1 MAVAAILVFS
11 RSLRFGPLDRRF
23 VPENPWIAG
32 TRHLGQF
39 WSSRGALKIDHQW
52 IQSGP
57 YARVR
62 HPIDSGLLLTLIGTA
77 LFVGEWRSR
86 KGRLCSL
93 HTAQGTKGRGRE
105 FGVIYQQYC
114 GKTVALIPQLF

>member
-1 MAVAAILVFS
+1 LPWHIRLPLIMAVAAILVFS

-77 LFVGEWRSR
+77 LFVGEWRAVAR
-86 KGRLCSL
+86 VACVRCTRHKAR
-93 HTAQGTKGRGRE
+93 RE
-105 FGVIYQQYC
+105 EVGNSV
-114 GKTVALIPQLF
+114 